1 MFRCGLPAV
10 THLGNFKDT
19 SMAGEMIAMQ
29 MGSLAIFESI
39 GWSEWLLIVLVIL
52 LLFGGRKLPELAR
65 GLARGLRTFKEEME
79 GVKKDIN
86 EPAAKDQD
94 AAKTEQKKDTKD
106 S

>member
-1 MFRCGLPAV
+1 
-10 THLGNFKDT
+10 
-19 SMAGEMIAMQ
+19 MAGEMIATQ
-29 MGSLAIFESI
+29 TGFLALFESI
-39 GWSEWLLIVLVIL
+39 GWSEWLLIALVIL

-79 GVKKDIN
+79 GVKKDIE
-86 EPAAKDQD
+86 EPSAKDKDKDQD